1 MCIPESASQNVV
13 FHQGFSMLFRMV
25 GKCKSVEIS
34 KKELSFSRQPEE
46 LFGQEYLF
54 PQTHTIAKRTV
65 SVPHFPALHTLPAR
79 WTTGNAT
86 GHAAYPATT
95 ASPPVMAR
103 ECLHLVTFVMFVLA
117 GQE

>member
-1 MCIPESASQNVV
+1 
-13 FHQGFSMLFRMV
+13 ML
-25 GKCKSVEIS
+25 KSR

-103 ECLHLVTFVMFVLA
+103 AFLYFLILLFLLL
-117 GQE
+117 QDRNNK

>member
-1 MCIPESASQNVV
+1 MLCFTKVSQCFFAWSGNAN
-13 FHQGFSMLFRMV
+13 ML
-25 GKCKSVEIS
+25 KSR
-34 KKELSFSRQPEE
+34 KRELSFSRQPEE

-86 GHAAYPATT
+86 GHAAY
-95 ASPPVMAR
+95 
-103 ECLHLVTFVMFVLA
+103 
-117 GQE
+117 

>member
-1 MCIPESASQNVV
+1 
-13 FHQGFSMLFRMV
+13 ML
-25 GKCKSVEIS
+25 KSR
-34 KKELSFSRQPEE
+34 KRELSFSRQPEE

-86 GHAAYPATT
+86 GHTAYPATI
-95 ASPPVMAR
+95 ASPPRNGAR
-103 ECLHLVTFVMFVLA
+103 MSAFCYFVILA
-117 GQE
+117 LAE